1 MKQLLITLLILL
13 YVSISFADDVF
24 ILGDEYTGNTDNK
37 WKNRLEND
45 GHTVSNIATTLP
57 TDVSSYEQIYDLR
70 VKTSISTADSNK
82 FKTVLSNGGT
92 VFITADW
99 PSWAGTSTIT
109 SIQSFIRDVTGD
121 NTITLSTSIVV
132 GCGGCSHSTTENRDI
147 ITSYSTSN
155 DFTVVYS
162 GAMTDVGDNGKWL
175 VKSGSNSAHIIMA
188 LWDGDA
194 LTSSYANGKV
204 VIIMDNDYA
213 WNSSFYTSANQSMLD
228 AMINNVNEASIDTRD
243 SVSITSSQSTTR
255 TAAINADRENGCN
268 VCITQSGANF
278 TGNIRQ
284 DGNANFIVDK
294 DWSGPALITGDNV
307 TLTVRQGN
315 VTTSG
320 SSDENGLGLYIN
332 GDNINLTVLQG
343 DHANDQGEHKAV
355 VDLNGNSNVVNLEQ
369 YDGGTLS
376 KHFAFI
382 DVDALSNNIDIS
394 QRDNSQK
401 TLFLDVN
408 NNSNDIDI
416 LQKDTGTHYLDV
428 TVGGTGTHDIDIMQQ
443 GSGNHAARVSLSG
456 YTVDFDLNQ
465 QGSTAQSYANTYNC
479 TNALGCTVAVT
490 QGN

>member
-1 MKQLLITLLILL
+1 MKQLLTILLILL
-13 YVSISFADDVF
+13 YVSISFADDAV
-24 ILGDEYTGNTDNK
+24 IVKQSSHANSWES
-37 WKNRLEND
+37 RLEADSHNV
-45 GHTVSNIATTLP
+45 TVGTSLPSNI
-57 TDVSSYEQIYDLR
+57 SSYEMLIDFRY
-70 VKTSISTADSNK
+70 TTAISSSDETK
-82 FKTVLSNGGT
+82 METVLANDGT
-92 VFITADW
+92 VVLIGENSNSSFRARNN
-99 PSWAGTSTIT
+99 
-109 SIQSFIRDVTGD
+109 SIQALLRQWTGD
-121 NTITLSTSIVV
+121 NTITY
-132 GCGGCSHSTTENRDI
+132 STTQYI
-147 ITSYSTSN
+147 G
-155 DFTVVYS
+155 YS
-162 GAMTDVGDNGKWL
+162 GDDEQLSDTNVLSSLPGNWAYLNFAAGGVITDLGDDGEYIAKNSDGQIGVAMWRGTALTANYQGGVVIVITDVNHA
-175 VKSGSNSAHIIMA
+175 SGSYYTDDNAEFI
-188 LWDGDA
+188 DA
-194 LTSSYANGKV
+194 L
-204 VIIMDNDYA
+204 
-213 WNSSFYTSANQSMLD
+213 
-228 AMINNVNEASIDTRD
+228 IDDLLQQNATNRATG
-243 SVSITSSQSTTR
+243 VSITSAQTTTR
-255 TAAINADRENGCN
+255 TAALNADRENGCN

-278 TGNIRQ
+278 TANIRQ

-332 GDNINLTVLQG
+332 GNNTNLTVLQG

-369 YDGGTLS
+369 YDSGTLS

-382 DVDALSNNIDIS
+382 DVDALSNSIDIS
-394 QRDNSQK
+394 QRDNGQK

-428 TVGGTGTHDIDIMQQ
+428 TVEGAGTHDIDIMQQ